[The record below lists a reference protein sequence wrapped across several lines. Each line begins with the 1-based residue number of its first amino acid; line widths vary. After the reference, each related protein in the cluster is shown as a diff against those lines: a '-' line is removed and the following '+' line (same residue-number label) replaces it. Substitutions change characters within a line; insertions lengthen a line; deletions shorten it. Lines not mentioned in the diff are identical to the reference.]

1 MSRTLASAAILALIC
16 LATPRAYAQA
26 VSNTSVIT
34 VPISNSL
41 PGGLLGHPCGTGDV
55 IQLSGNMHIVTH
67 TNADAAGGFHYKVG
81 VVTQNIT
88 GIGLVS
94 GTRYRLIRT
103 SNIIRQETIGAQVIA
118 EVNGT
123 NKLVAHGR
131 AENVLIH
138 SLTHMTFNANGE
150 LTSSTTTFRASCEII
165 S

>member
-1 MSRTLASAAILALIC
+1 MNRILAHTAILAMAC
-16 LATPRAYAQA
+16 LVIPAASAQA
-26 VSNTSVIT
+26 ITNTSVIT
-34 VPISNSL
+34 VPITNSL

-67 TNADAAGGFHYKVG
+67 TTADAAGGFHYKVG
-81 VVTQNIT
+81 VLDQNIT

-123 NKLVAHGR
+123 NKLVAHGQ

-138 SLTHMTFNANGE
+138 SLTHMTFNASGE
-150 LTSSTTTFRASCEII
+150 LTSSTTTFRASCEIV